1 MENSQIGKIGEEF
14 VCRYL
19 ERNGYTIIKRNY
31 RIKGGEIDIIA
42 SDGAYLAFVEVKTR
56 KPDGLTNGFDAVTKR
71 KQRLIVR
78 AACDYCVKNKSD
90 LQPRFDVA
98 RVIFDGVKYYKID
111 YVRNAFDT
119 TGMPFIF

>member
-42 SDGAYLAFVEVKTR
+42 SDGVYLAFVEVKTR

-78 AACDYCVKNKSD
+78 AACDYCVKNKLD